1 MSCDF
6 SVYDKDQV
14 KQACDLTLSQF
25 RRSQILLGV
34 QSAINNQSIDL
45 YQSLIDAMQLRCLD
59 DAVGVQLDIIGRIV
73 GQSRELENYGTKN
86 WFAYDTA
93 EVGYDQGIYY
103 INGAPVGGN
112 LLASDFTYRQLIY
125 ARIFKNHVKYG
136 SVPEILQVVKLVY
149 GINISIRKEGLS
161 DISLVVPS
169 NTPQY
174 IVQNLTKV
182 DDTPTTD
189 RVYFLPI
196 PSTGRIVDVIFRP
209 PNAFTYDGLLP
220 DEGYDQGHYAV

>member
-14 KQACDLTLSQF
+14 TQACDLTLSQF

-86 WFAYDTA
+86 WFSYDTA
-93 EVGYDQGIYY
+93 DVGYDQGIYY
-103 INGAPVGGN
+103 ISGAPVGGN

-136 SVPEILQVVKLVY
+136 SV
-149 GINISIRKEGLS
+149 INISIRKEGLS

-182 DDTPTTD
+182 EDTPTTD

>member
-25 RRSQILLGV
+25 RRSQILLGA

-73 GQSRELENYGTKN
+73 GQSRELENYGNKN
-86 WFAYDTA
+86 WFAYDTKN
-93 EVGYDQGIYY
+93 VGYEEGICY
-103 INGAPVGGN
+103 IEGAPIGGN
-112 LLASDFTYRQLIY
+112 LIASDFTYRQLIY

-149 GINISIRKEGLS
+149 GINISIRKEGMS
-161 DISLVVPS
+161 DISLIVPA
-169 NTPQY
+169 NTPTY

-182 DDTPTTD
+182 TDTVTTD
-189 RVYFLPI
+189 KVYFLPI

-209 PNAFTYDGLLP
+209 NPAFTYDSILP
-220 DEGYDQGHYAV
+220 NKGYDQANYAV

>member
-14 KQACDLTLSQF
+14 TQACDLTLSQF

-86 WFAYDTA
+86 WFAYDTND
-93 EVGYDQGIYY
+93 VGYDQGIYY

-220 DEGYDQGHYAV
+220 YEGYDRGHYAV